1 MGQQQ
6 LLLIV
11 IGTIIVGIAIFI
23 AINLATIYYR
33 DSNRDGLIH
42 DIHNIASFAKAHYHK
57 PAALGGGGYSYNN
70 FTIPSSLANT
80 PNGTFINMSID
91 PRSLLIIGIGKEI
104 GNDGVNKVKVSA
116 TITPDSI
123 NVVII
128 N

>member
-6 LLLIV
+6 LLLLV

-42 DIHNIASFAKAHYHK
+42 DIHSIASFAKEHYHR
-57 PAALGGGGYSYNN
+57 PAALGGGSYSYNN

-80 PNGTFINMSID
+80 PNGSFMNMSTD

>member
-11 IGTIIVGIAIFI
+11 IGTIVVGIAIFI
-23 AINLATIYYR
+23 AINIATVYYR
-33 DSNRDGLIH
+33 DSNRDGLIN
-42 DIHNIASFAKAHYHK
+42 DINNIAAFAKTHYHK
-57 PAALGGGGYSYNN
+57 PSALGGGGYSYNN
-70 FTIPSSLANT
+70 FTIPSHLANT

-123 NVVII
+123 NVLII